1 MEFIKMIFAVIGLL
15 SLIGGG
21 AVLVLYVSKKVCKKR
36 QKKFVTFT
44 KTWVPFI
51 LINAVIWV
59 YLSYILAYLGR
70 EQIAENLSTQAIVS
84 IISTISV
91 YLIKSYL
98 EKKIGKE
105 KENYENQL
113 ETEIDEP

>member
-1 MEFIKMIFAVIGLL
+1 MEFIKIILAVIGLL
-15 SLIGGG
+15 ALIGGG
-21 AVLVLYVSKKVCKKR
+21 VALVLFIAKKFYKKR

-70 EQIAENLSTQAIVS
+70 EQIAENLSTQAIAS

-105 KENYENQL
+105 KEEYESISEEAYQ
-113 ETEIDEP
+113 